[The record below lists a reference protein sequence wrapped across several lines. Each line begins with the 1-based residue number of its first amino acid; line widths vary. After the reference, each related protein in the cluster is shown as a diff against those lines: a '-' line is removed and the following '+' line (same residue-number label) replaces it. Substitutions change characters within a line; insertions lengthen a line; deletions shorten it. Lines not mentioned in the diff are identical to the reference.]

1 MLQENEPEKKKKEN
15 EPGQSIKNNSMH
27 NSISNKNDSRN
38 FLKLQIQRKQR
49 HGSELRHTLIAY
61 PIGTNLILDKENYE
75 SYWIIGM
82 SFLLLSNSKI

>member
-1 MLQENEPEKKKKEN
+1 MNQKKGKKKMN
-15 EPGQSIKNNSMH
+15 QDNLMH

-75 SYWIIGM
+75 NYWIIGM